1 MAEILAYFSMF
12 SLIQSI
18 SSIIFLI
25 TDNKMFAK
33 NNDDDIDD
41 YNDWQLR
48 HDFSGKAILF
58 MNDKNGYLTKFFE
71 ILINMLKQK

>member
-1 MAEILAYFSMF
+1 
-12 SLIQSI
+12 
-18 SSIIFLI
+18 
-25 TDNKMFAK
+25 MFAK

-58 MNDKNGYLTKFFE
+58 MNDKNGYLIKFFE
-71 ILINMLKQK
+71 ILINMIKQK